1 MSQFDPRTRPARFAP
16 QLLTAAAAMTVALL
30 AGRVQP
36 PVKAEAQA
44 AVALSPAQAR
54 ILEAEALASAGAP
67 AGLTIPESV
76 PVEIRKGE
84 TFEQAVQ
91 RTGIGAGET
100 RTLVDALGRALDV
113 RDLRPGQRFETA
125 ISRHRTPRGDRHLIG
140 LTLRTGPVSQLTVS
154 RTFDGALRLRSLDET
169 VMQETRVAKGEVE
182 GSLASSLRA
191 TGASAQVSRAVA
203 ELIGTPGGVKAGDRF
218 ALAFDRTVTDGGRTI
233 DAGELL
239 YVAMKGRAL
248 YRFKPV
254 GAREAGY
261 FDAAGVNVRT
271 DVMRAPLD
279 RMRVS
284 SAFGPRRHPIS
295 GIGKRHEG
303 ADLAA
308 GMGTPVRAPA
318 DGVVVEARRWGGYGN
333 WVRIRHPSGL
343 ESGYAHL
350 SRFAPGLRAGQ
361 RVSQGEVVA
370 YVGSTGASTGPHL
383 HYEVWKRGQR
393 VDPAGVTSNRR
404 PGLAASDLAAFR
416 VEKARIDRIL
426 AAGGE
431 RRPAATPGRAAA

>member
-16 QLLTAAAAMTVALL
+16 HVLTTAAAVAVALL
-30 AGRVQP
+30 AGRVEP
-36 PVKAEAQA
+36 PVRAEAA
-44 AVALSPAQAR
+44 AALSPTQVAV
-54 ILEAEALASAGAP
+54 LEAKALAAAAAP
-67 AGLTIPESV
+67 AGLTAPETV

-91 RTGIGAGET
+91 RTGIGAAET
-100 RTLVDALGRALDV
+100 RTLVETMARAFDV
-113 RDLRPGQRFETA
+113 RNLRPGQRFETA
-125 ISRHRTPRGDRHLIG
+125 ISQHRAPRGDRHLIG

-169 VMQETRVAKGEVE
+169 VLRETRVATGAVE

-191 TGASAQVSRAVA
+191 AGVGAPVSRAA
-203 ELIGTPGGVKAGDRF
+203 AGLIEALGVKGGDRF
-218 ALAFDRTVTDGGRTI
+218 ALAFDRTVTEGGRTI
-233 DAGELL
+233 ETGDLL
-239 YVAMKGRAL
+239 YLAVKGRTL
-248 YRFKPV
+248 YRFKPA

-261 FDAAGVNVRT
+261 FDAAGVNARAGAMRT
-271 DVMRAPLD
+271 PLD

-295 GIGKRHEG
+295 GLSKRHEG
-303 ADLAA
+303 TDLAA

-333 WVRIRHPSGL
+333 WVRIRHPNGL

-350 SRFAPGLRAGQ
+350 SRFASGLRAGQ
-361 RVSQGEVVA
+361 RVLQGQVVA

-393 VDPAGVTSNRR
+393 VDPAGVTSDRR
-404 PGLAASDLAAFR
+404 PGLAAADLAAFR

-431 RRPAATPGRAAA
+431 RRPTASRDRAAT